1 MQKYKDLE
9 KLSDSTFRR
18 LTGVKRSTFD
28 VMVEII
34 EGEKNKTEKRGGPK
48 RKLCSADCLLLCL
61 EYLREYR
68 TYLHLG
74 FSYGISES
82 QARKTQQWVE
92 KLLISDTRFHLP
104 NRKNLQERDL
114 EFEVYLVD
122 ATECEIERPKKNKN

>member
-1 MQKYKDLE
+1 MQNYKDLE
-9 KLSDSTFRR
+9 KLSEKDFRR
-18 LTGVKRSTFD
+18 LTGVKRSTFE
-28 VMVEII
+28 VMLVII
-34 EGEKNKTEKRGGPK
+34 REAIKRSEKRGGRK
-48 RKLCSADCLLLCL
+48 RKLSVADCLLLCL

-68 TYLHLG
+68 SYLHLG

-92 KLLISDTRFHLP
+92 KILITDTRFHLP
-104 NRKNLQERDL
+104 NRKELQALGL